1 MTCRFNV
8 DCASSTGLYGGAEGA
23 FGVTGSDT
31 SDSEQCPAPRPGG
44 QCEGAPVS
52 NCWSPGQRDT
62 GQSLVPLV
70 SSINIKTA
78 QIVPT
83 TASAAS
89 TAVQTLVS
97 TDQSRPHHHQLH
109 RHPHHHQPPCQ
120 SRRRRRRRRRRRL
133 ATPTP
138 CLSSPW
144 SCPNPPG
151 PQQGCPLCT
160 GPRPCSPSLTGLS
173 LL

>member
-1 MTCRFNV
+1 MSN
-8 DCASSTGLYGGAEGA
+8 APPPGLE
-23 FGVTGSDT
+23 VSVR
-31 SDSEQCPAPRPGG
+31 ELQCPTAGVQDRET
-44 QCEGAPVS
+44 QVS
-52 NCWSPGQRDT
+52 HR
-62 GQSLVPLV
+62 SLCC
-70 SSINIKTA
+70 SINITA

-120 SRRRRRRRRRRRL
+120 SRRRRRRRL

-160 GPRPCSPSLTGLS
+160 GPRPYSPSLTGLS